1 MEPDL
6 PESYYDQS
14 PGPWA
19 FHEHIYGFGHV
30 LLDRDGRVLTANVR
44 RGDGAVMAGAPAMLE
59 LLADLVAGVDRDK
72 LRGRAE
78 RILREIA
85 RLRPREPGE
94 DDE

>member
-1 MEPDL
+1 
-6 PESYYDQS
+6 
-14 PGPWA
+14 
-19 FHEHIYGFGHV
+19 
-30 LLDRDGRVLTANVR
+30 
-44 RGDGAVMAGAPAMLE
+44 MLE
-59 LLADLVAGVDRDK
+59 LLADLIAGVDRDK